1 MALDE
6 FSLGPEFFSSNKS
19 KTNNCKWHTW
29 SMIPQETA
37 MGGEDDGKSGD
48 TLKLMLN
55 FVSGGAGI
63 SSCCEAPRPAASNC
77 KAPSL
82 PGRASETVSGDGCRD
97 VST

>member
-6 FSLGPEFFSSNKS
+6 FSLGPEFVSNKS
-19 KTNNCKWHTW
+19 MTIYVLRHTW

-37 MGGEDDGKSGD
+37 MGGEEDGKSGD

-63 SSCCEAPRPAASNC
+63 SSCCEAPLPAASNC
-77 KAPSL
+77 NAPSF
-82 PGRASETVSGDGCRD
+82 PGRASETVNGEG
-97 VST
+97 